1 MSQFEQI
8 GSGNAGARQEV
19 FAQRGGN
26 FLRQVEPVIIAANR
40 VAAYRQVGFL
50 CAQQVNNAGGRFD
63 MFDARHI
70 TRQNTRQPVKGAG
83 DGSNKAQKNVVNKK
97 KKSGKGDDS
106 DDDEGS
112 KAQKDLMKKKK
123 EEEAAMRAKLG
134 KKK

>member
-1 MSQFEQI
+1 MTSGSEITALARTTWSASSPPPPRLCSQPFI
-8 GSGNAGARQEV
+8 PSSSPANPTSCLKNCATPR
-19 FAQRGGN
+19 
-26 FLRQVEPVIIAANR
+26 AA
-40 VAAYRQVGFL
+40 
-50 CAQQVNNAGGRFD
+50 
-63 MFDARHI
+63 
-70 TRQNTRQPVKGAG
+70 VKGAG
-83 DGSNKAQKNVVNKK
+83 DVQQGEKNAANKK

>member
-1 MSQFEQI
+1 MCSGHWSSLGEILIRRLLRDAELGEAERHGSRGRGQRAGRGRRGAVALALARFE
-8 GSGNAGARQEV
+8 NARRRA
-19 FAQRGGN
+19 
-26 FLRQVEPVIIAANR
+26 
-40 VAAYRQVGFL
+40 
-50 CAQQVNNAGGRFD
+50 
-63 MFDARHI
+63 
-70 TRQNTRQPVKGAG
+70 QPVKGAG

>member
-1 MSQFEQI
+1 MVSVVSTARRAAAAAPLLQLPPSPSCHPHQPRLVPKK
-8 GSGNAGARQEV
+8 NARRRA
-19 FAQRGGN
+19 
-26 FLRQVEPVIIAANR
+26 
-40 VAAYRQVGFL
+40 
-50 CAQQVNNAGGRFD
+50 
-63 MFDARHI
+63 
-70 TRQNTRQPVKGAG
+70 QPVKGAG

>member
-1 MSQFEQI
+1 MTSE
-8 GSGNAGARQEV
+8 ARLYAPSSRERHG
-19 FAQRGGN
+19 QRRLHRSPRRRRRSAAPSS
-26 FLRQVEPVIIAANR
+26 FITILPAPPTLPRASKIARRRA
-40 VAAYRQVGFL
+40 
-50 CAQQVNNAGGRFD
+50 
-63 MFDARHI
+63 
-70 TRQNTRQPVKGAG
+70 QPVKGAG

>member
-1 MSQFEQI
+1 MVSVVATAPLLAAAAPLLPA
-8 GSGNAGARQEV
+8 SAYHPHSRANPTSCLKNARRRA
-19 FAQRGGN
+19 
-26 FLRQVEPVIIAANR
+26 
-40 VAAYRQVGFL
+40 
-50 CAQQVNNAGGRFD
+50 
-63 MFDARHI
+63 
-70 TRQNTRQPVKGAG
+70 QPVKGAG